1 MMDRRSFFLKSASG
15 AAAASAAPLI
25 AGSGFAAAADGADA
39 PTLPYLIEWVTFR
52 LQSGAQVGNALRWLE
67 KRAMPLWQKHK
78 FGPVG
83 VFTVD
88 VGEHI
93 PAVHFIRIYLSL
105 SDRQAVWGTLTADPD
120 WGAAVVDLEK
130 DGPAF
135 YREDMIL
142 LNSTPFSPRIKPF
155 TAGDPTHKVFE
166 MRIYETPTWKQL
178 GFLHDRFAGGEI
190 DIFHKSGIHP
200 ILYGDTLTGPNQPNM
215 VYLTPFDSPAQREQA
230 WQTFRDNPD
239 WVKIRDESI
248 RKGGEIVRNITN
260 MLLTPTSFSMMR

>member
-1 MMDRRSFFLKSASG
+1 MMDRRLFLLKSASG
-15 AAAASAAPLI
+15 AAVASAAM
-25 AGSGFAAAADGADA
+25 SGLDATSSSAEAAA
-39 PTLPYLIEWVTFR
+39 LPYLIEWVTFR
-52 LQSGAQVGNALRWLE
+52 LQSGAQVSNALRWLE

-88 VGEHI
+88 VGAHI

-105 SDRQAVWGTLTADPD
+105 ADRQAVWGDLSADPD
-120 WGAAVVDLEK
+120 WGAAVADLEK

-135 YREDMIL
+135 FREDSML
-142 LNSTPFSPRIKPF
+142 LVATPFSPPIKPAA
-155 TAGDPTHKVFE
+155 AGDPTRKVFE
-166 MRIYETPTWKQL
+166 LRIYETPTWKQL

-215 VYLTPFDSPAQREQA
+215 VYLIPFESLAQREQA
-230 WQTFRDNPD
+230 WQAFRDNPD
-239 WVKIRDESI
+239 WVKLRNESI

-260 MLLTPTSFSMMR
+260 MILTPTSFSMIR

>member
-15 AAAASAAPLI
+15 AAAASAAM
-25 AGSGFAAAADGADA
+25 SGFAAAADGADA
-39 PTLPYLIEWVTFR
+39 PALPYLIEWVTFR
-52 LQSGAQVGNALRWLE
+52 LQSGPQVGNALRWLE

-88 VGEHI
+88 VGAHI
-93 PAVHFIRIYLSL
+93 PAAHFFRIYLSL
-105 SDRQAVWGTLTADPD
+105 SDRQAVWSELTADPD
-120 WGAAVVDLEK
+120 WGAAVADLEK

-142 LNSTPFSPRIKPF
+142 LNSTPFSPPIKPF
-155 TAGDPTHKVFE
+155 SAGDPTHKVFE
-166 MRIYETPTWKQL
+166 LRIYETPTWKQL
-178 GFLHDRFAGGEI
+178 GFLHDRFAEGEI

-215 VYLTPFDSPAQREQA
+215 VYLTPFESPAQREQA
-230 WQTFRDNPD
+230 WQAFRDNPD